1 MADVDEL
8 FDCFDDDNDAE
19 KQTEVPIVLDVP
31 ENTE

>member
-8 FDCFDDDNDAE
+8 FNCFDDDNEE
-19 KQTEVPIVLDVP
+19 KQTAVPIVLDVP